1 MKAPV
6 HRQDLP
12 DLPPLIH
19 QALLNPL
26 LLEETL
32 LSLCDASR
40 QYGFGAV
47 GVSLGHLPSVRK
59 RLGGS
64 GAVKLVAAVAF
75 PFGDLPGDLK
85 QAQAEWAAGE
95 GADALDVTP
104 DFRALVN
111 GQANAFAE
119 ELAAIASL
127 DLPMTVVLDI
137 NQLSDEQL
145 ALGAEAALDAGASAL
160 QAGNGFGKA
169 VTADQVKHLRHLAGG
184 RCGLKAAGGI
194 KTLDH
199 ALDLVEAGA
208 TAIGTSHG
216 PALIQ
221 ALRQPA

>member
-1 MKAPV
+1 MTAPAR
-6 HRQDLP
+6 RQDLP

-40 QYGFGAV
+40 HYGFGAV
-47 GVSLGHLPSVRK
+47 GVSLRHLPNVRK

-64 GAVKLVAAVAF
+64 GSVKLVAAVAF
-75 PFGDLPGDLK
+75 PFGDLPRDLK

-104 DFRALVN
+104 DLRALVN
-111 GQANAFAE
+111 GEANAFAE

-145 ALGAEAALDAGASAL
+145 ALGAEAALDAGATAL
-160 QAGNGFGKA
+160 QAGNGFGQA
-169 VTADQVKHLRHLAGG
+169 VTADQVKHLRHLSGG

-194 KTLDH
+194 KTLEH
-199 ALDLVEAGA
+199 ALDLIEAGA
-208 TAIGTSHG
+208 TALGTSHG

>member
-1 MKAPV
+1 MTAPAR
-6 HRQDLP
+6 RQDLP

-40 QYGFGAV
+40 HYGFGAV
-47 GVSLGHLPSVRK
+47 GVSLRHLPNVRK

-64 GAVKLVAAVAF
+64 GSVKLVAAVAF
-75 PFGDLPGDLK
+75 PFGDLPRDLK

-104 DFRALVN
+104 DLRALVN

-145 ALGAEAALDAGASAL
+145 SLGAEAALDAGATAL
-160 QAGNGFGKA
+160 QAGNGFGQA
-169 VTADQVKHLRHLAGG
+169 VTADQVKHLRHLSGG

-194 KTLDH
+194 KTLEH
-199 ALDLVEAGA
+199 ALDLIEAGA
-208 TAIGTSHG
+208 TALGTSHG